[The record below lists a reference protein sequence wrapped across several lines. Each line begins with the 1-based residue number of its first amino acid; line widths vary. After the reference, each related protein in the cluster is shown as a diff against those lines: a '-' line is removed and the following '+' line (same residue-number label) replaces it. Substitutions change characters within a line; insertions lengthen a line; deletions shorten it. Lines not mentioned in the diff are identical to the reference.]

1 MRKEITKNLQ
11 MNNVFSV
18 DATFVKTGRS
28 SLKKRQKKR
37 KYGEKCCIWKRV
49 LRFAAVN
56 SHCRD
61 RNMKKNPGERRNFR
75 KFMADLRLADEDM
88 LM

>member
-1 MRKEITKNLQ
+1 M
-11 MNNVFSV
+11 
-18 DATFVKTGRS
+18 
-28 SLKKRQKKR
+28 R
-37 KYGEKCCIWKRV
+37 KYGEKRCIWKRV

-56 SHCRD
+56 SHSRD
-61 RNMKKNPGERRNFR
+61 RNMKKNPGERRNFH